1 MRNER
6 GSALITVILVV
17 LVLTM
22 VGIASLFFMTTED
35 RISGVDRNEK
45 STLYGAESGLRQ
57 AEKVA
62 MEDFSLYGTASAGT
76 LLAKG
81 GTAITLPGGG
91 YPAIPLVYDPPAIG
105 TAGYPATSSTFM
117 NQAVQGFPGMT
128 TSLYI
133 RNNSDDPSHSA
144 TVDQDRLV
152 NLVVIAQLQVG
163 TNTMQKIVEEQ
174 FMLGSPSSGE
184 SLQKQLNFGGTG
196 TAVVGR

>member
-1 MRNER
+1 MRDER

-45 STLYGAESGLRQ
+45 SALYGAESGMRQ

-62 MEDFSLYGTASAGT
+62 MQDFSLYGTATAGT

-81 GTAITLPGGG
+81 GATVALPGGG
-91 YPAIPLVYDPPAIG
+91 YPAIPLVYDPPAV
-105 TAGYPATSSTFM
+105 ASPGYPVATMTFL
-117 NQAVQGFPGMT
+117 NQPVQGFPGLT
-128 TSLYI
+128 YSLYI

-144 TVDQDRLV
+144 VVDQDMLV
-152 NLVVIAQLQVG
+152 NLVAIARLQAG
-163 TNTMQKIVEEQ
+163 ANTMQKIVEEQ
-174 FMLGSPSSGE
+174 YMLGSPASGE